1 MSGQRLSTYAEVST
15 VSQADENQSRIERAT
30 PAQIADMTP
39 EERHAYI
46 EEIARECAVWS
57 AELNRR
63 LA

>member
-1 MSGQRLSTYAEVST
+1 M
-15 VSQADENQSRIERAT
+15 SQADENQSRIERAT
-30 PAQIADMTP
+30 PSQIAAITT

-46 EEIARECAVWS
+46 EELAREGAKWS